1 MKFKVLTCQAGIAA
15 AMLAV
20 APASHA
26 DFLSDLFGSSA
37 KEPAVLPL
45 TTSQIL
51 QKKFIRSMDVKS
63 LLGKLCQSPTK
74 RGTRYNLVQKEGTG
88 TLFGSQLDAGN
99 VVTKNGKVALDK
111 AAGVTFLKNGDAQFT
126 FGHPKTPVIIDLN
139 LRAIDVSGQ
148 KIADYL
154 KTRDGKTSNDSEKVG
169 NSKFPEGSI
178 AYQAVTK
185 FVNGEM
191 VLPVNESFTNA
202 KASRE
207 IIENFRTVP
216 YCLNY
221 ESRMDSHAYGIV
233 FDPSAPKATTGT
245 YKILPVRRDT
255 IFCKPTGEPAVASGN
270 WNAVTTKNS
279 SAVVLTLPSNVDPRD
294 CGLKIHEN
302 GVAKIAFIAPAKG
315 DHVFRPGRYYAK
327 GAAVQGQNYL
337 FNNVAADAAT
347 KALGL

>member
-1 MKFKVLTCQAGIAA
+1 MNLKVLTCQASIAA

-51 QKKFIRSMDVKS
+51 QKEVFSIDGCKVSAWEVA
-63 LLGKLCQSPTK
+63 PVATK
-74 RGTRYNLVQKEGTG
+74 RGTRYNLVQKIGSQ
-88 TLFGSQLDAGN
+88 TLVGSQLDAGN
-99 VVTKNGKVALDK
+99 IVTKNGKVRLDK
-111 AAGVTFLKNGDAQFT
+111 AVGVTFLKNGNAQFT
-126 FGHPKTPVIIDLN
+126 FGQPKTPVIIDLQ
-139 LRAIDVSGQ
+139 LRAFDVSGQ

-154 KTRDGKTSNDSEKVG
+154 KTRDGKEAKEAEMLG
-169 NSKFPEGSI
+169 NAKFPEGSI
-178 AYQAVTK
+178 AYKAVTK

-202 KASRE
+202 KAAKE
-207 IIENFRTVP
+207 VIENFKSVP

-221 ESRMDSHAYGIV
+221 ESRIDSHAYGIV
-233 FDPSAPKATTGT
+233 FDPAAPKATAGT
-245 YKILPVRRDT
+245 YQILPVRRDT
-255 IFCKPTGEPAVASGN
+255 IFCKPTGEKAVASGN
-270 WNAVTTKNS
+270 WNVVSTPNS

-294 CGLKIHEN
+294 CGIKTHEN
-302 GVAKIAFIAPAKG
+302 GIAKIAFIAPAKG

-327 GAAVQGQNYL
+327 GAEVQGQNYL

>member
-1 MKFKVLTCQAGIAA
+1 
-15 AMLAV
+15 
-20 APASHA
+20 
-26 DFLSDLFGSSA
+26 
-37 KEPAVLPL
+37 
-45 TTSQIL
+45 
-51 QKKFIRSMDVKS
+51 
-63 LLGKLCQSPTK
+63 
-74 RGTRYNLVQKEGTG
+74 
-88 TLFGSQLDAGN
+88 
-99 VVTKNGKVALDK
+99 
-111 AAGVTFLKNGDAQFT
+111 
-126 FGHPKTPVIIDLN
+126 
-139 LRAIDVSGQ
+139 
-148 KIADYL
+148 
-154 KTRDGKTSNDSEKVG
+154 
-169 NSKFPEGSI
+169 
-178 AYQAVTK
+178 
-185 FVNGEM
+185 M
-191 VLPVNESFTNA
+191 VLPCKRILTNA